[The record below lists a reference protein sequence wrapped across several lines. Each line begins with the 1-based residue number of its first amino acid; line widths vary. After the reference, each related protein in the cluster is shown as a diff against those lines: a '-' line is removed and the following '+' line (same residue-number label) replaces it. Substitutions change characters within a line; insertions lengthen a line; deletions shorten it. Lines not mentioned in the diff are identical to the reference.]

1 MIKKNQGGILNVG
14 NNSIKIQNLEENV
27 LLYIFFYNISKGN
40 IKNYIKWSKRFYNLN
55 TTMKWHYI
63 HIFSKHLLVQSMGWM
78 ALSYGTYI
86 DFQHFILLGSYIY
99 SSGNY

>member
-40 IKNYIKWSKRFYNLN
+40 LKNDIKWSIRFYNLK
-55 TTMKWHYI
+55 TTMK
-63 HIFSKHLLVQSMGWM
+63 
-78 ALSYGTYI
+78 
-86 DFQHFILLGSYIY
+86 
-99 SSGNY
+99 